1 MTHTSSPITALTL
14 LETAT
19 ELQRMIPHARNNTFI
34 EIQHNTSYTVRVA
47 QLKVLIPLFVPEIVE
62 VQHIEDQLEA
72 IETGNFILRRDISVY
87 SKLIE
92 DMDAILEKS
101 VPRFPK
107 MQPWSILDI
116 RNNFNYLKDYKLQV
130 DKIISFNAGLL
141 ASYYQFHHA
150 ILQVENSNRNIA
162 ITEINNFLSLC
173 IDPSGRSFSKQY
185 LIDNFN
191 YPQEDIRDV
200 DLENM

>member
-14 LETAT
+14 LETAADVQQMLPRAGEIPFI
-19 ELQRMIPHARNNTFI
+19 ELQR
-34 EIQHNTSYTVRVA
+34 NTSYTVRVA
-47 QLKVLIPLFVPEIVE
+47 QLKVLIPLFIPEIAE
-62 VQHIEDQLEA
+62 IQHIEDQLEA
-72 IETGNFILRRDISVY
+72 IDSGNFILRRDISVY

-116 RNNFNYLKDYKLQV
+116 RNNFNYLKDYKEAV
-130 DKIISFNAGLL
+130 DKVLYYNAGILE
-141 ASYYQFHHA
+141 SYYQFHHA

-173 IDPSGRSFSKQY
+173 IDPSGCSFSKQY